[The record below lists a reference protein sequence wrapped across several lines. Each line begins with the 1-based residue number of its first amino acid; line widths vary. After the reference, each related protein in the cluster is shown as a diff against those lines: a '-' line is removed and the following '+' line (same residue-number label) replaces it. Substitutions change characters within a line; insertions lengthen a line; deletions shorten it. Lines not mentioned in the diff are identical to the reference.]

1 MLEYEVL
8 TWSELESRFMTAEK
22 ELRHIVGYVTF
33 TEGSYSKP
41 YSLFERTYEVSSNC
55 KAFQSVMNG
64 YSIFGSCVDG
74 TDKNIR
80 LDKYMRDQK
89 SPWKVEFCTVV
100 EQGNSVNWTELKPI
114 LETNKFILMMK
125 KSIEFSFHK
134 YGNARMTYPE
144 LAQAHKCIE
153 ERLDYYKNGRP
164 LRGIAPHNKDYL
176 VDVANFAML
185 EAMFPDTLQNMTF
198 KRHSMPC
205 ITADG
210 RTGWKADFSTCF
222 TNSLQY
228 AEPANKSGMPE
239 QRLDRIKDLLN
250 MYRNNKGNISQLVD
264 IARLARVEYFEP
276 TFSDSFHDKNIASEK
291 LSPGLAGGISYK
303 ELMQT

>member
-1 MLEYEVL
+1 MLKYELL

-55 KAFQSVMNG
+55 KAFQPGMNG
-64 YSIFGSCVDG
+64 YSIFGSCLDG
-74 TDKNIR
+74 SDKNIR
-80 LDKYMRDQK
+80 LDKYMQDQN
-89 SPWKVEFCTVV
+89 PWKVEFCTVID
-100 EQGNSVNWTELKPI
+100 QGASVNWPDLGPI
-114 LETNKFILMMK
+114 LETNKFILMMR

-176 VDVANFAML
+176 IDVANFAML
-185 EAMFPDTLQNMTF
+185 EAMFPDTIHHAEVR
-198 KRHSMPC
+198 RH
-205 ITADG
+205 TAARLAADSSA
-210 RTGWKADFSTCF
+210 GWKADFSTVF
-222 TNSLQY
+222 TNRMKETQNAEVKSHRLPFMRSLLQEY
-228 AEPANKSGMPE
+228 RENKSDITP
-239 QRLDRIKDLLN
+239 
-250 MYRNNKGNISQLVD
+250 LVK
-264 IARLARVEYFEP
+264 IAELARDEFFAP
-276 TFSDSFHDKNIASEK
+276 SFPDTFYDKNVAGDK
-291 LSPGLAGGISYK
+291 LSPGLGGGISYK
-303 ELMQT
+303 ELMQN